1 MSVYHHALVLINSS
15 LDGVPLL
22 AHAAKMAEENAMRI
36 TIAHISTDYRSLN
49 YVSDSLLDDDVSRE
63 VIQAKALLNE
73 LATTVAL
80 PVQTLS
86 LVTTRR
92 FADVE
97 ACVRQ
102 RNIDLIIAGHHNRLL
117 AFPASHSLEYINHL
131 TVDVLI
137 KHLPDSLSRRR
148 RAAFVG
154 SPAPVSAANLAIMR
168 NIPQSAAA
176 KAAARASAP
185 RFASARAAEAAPP
198 LTPDPEGG

>member
-86 LVTTRR
+86 LGTTRR

-117 AFPASHSLEYINHL
+117 GVLASHSLEYINHL

-137 KHLPDSLSRRR
+137 KHLP
-148 RAAFVG
+148 
-154 SPAPVSAANLAIMR
+154 
-168 NIPQSAAA
+168 
-176 KAAARASAP
+176 
-185 RFASARAAEAAPP
+185 
-198 LTPDPEGG
+198 

>member
-1 MSVYHHALVLINSS
+1 MSVYHNALVLINSS

-102 RNIDLIIAGHHNRLL
+102 RNIDLIIACHHNRLL
-117 AFPASHSLEYINHL
+117 GVLASHSLEYINHL

-137 KHLPDSLSRRR
+137 KHLP
-148 RAAFVG
+148 
-154 SPAPVSAANLAIMR
+154 
-168 NIPQSAAA
+168 
-176 KAAARASAP
+176 
-185 RFASARAAEAAPP
+185 
-198 LTPDPEGG
+198 

>member
-117 AFPASHSLEYINHL
+117 GVLGSHSLEYINHL

-137 KHLPDSLSRRR
+137 KHLP
-148 RAAFVG
+148 
-154 SPAPVSAANLAIMR
+154 
-168 NIPQSAAA
+168 
-176 KAAARASAP
+176 
-185 RFASARAAEAAPP
+185 
-198 LTPDPEGG
+198 

>member
-86 LVTTRR
+86 LMTTRR

-117 AFPASHSLEYINHL
+117 GVLASHSLEYINHL

-137 KHLPDSLSRRR
+137 KHLP
-148 RAAFVG
+148 
-154 SPAPVSAANLAIMR
+154 
-168 NIPQSAAA
+168 
-176 KAAARASAP
+176 
-185 RFASARAAEAAPP
+185 
-198 LTPDPEGG
+198 

>member
-102 RNIDLIIAGHHNRLL
+102 RNVDLIIAGHHNRLL
-117 AFPASHSLEYINHL
+117 GVLASHSLEYINHL

-137 KHLPDSLSRRR
+137 KHLP
-148 RAAFVG
+148 
-154 SPAPVSAANLAIMR
+154 
-168 NIPQSAAA
+168 
-176 KAAARASAP
+176 
-185 RFASARAAEAAPP
+185 
-198 LTPDPEGG
+198 

>member
-102 RNIDLIIAGHHNRLL
+102 RNIDVIIAGHHNRLL
-117 AFPASHSLEYINHL
+117 GVLASHSLEYINHL

-137 KHLPDSLSRRR
+137 KHLP
-148 RAAFVG
+148 
-154 SPAPVSAANLAIMR
+154 
-168 NIPQSAAA
+168 
-176 KAAARASAP
+176 
-185 RFASARAAEAAPP
+185 
-198 LTPDPEGG
+198 

>member
-49 YVSDSLLDDDVSRE
+49 YVSYSLLDDDVSRE

-117 AFPASHSLEYINHL
+117 GVLASHSLEYINHL

-137 KHLPDSLSRRR
+137 KHLP
-148 RAAFVG
+148 
-154 SPAPVSAANLAIMR
+154 
-168 NIPQSAAA
+168 
-176 KAAARASAP
+176 
-185 RFASARAAEAAPP
+185 
-198 LTPDPEGG
+198 